1 MNARSLR
8 LLSFPLLL
16 LAACASGGY
25 GARRLADLREVAH
38 VSVGSGKG
46 LAVDATL
53 GFLSQPSLGLYGA
66 KTVSV
71 GVLGR
76 DVQGF
81 IAETQVSAPY
91 AYRFARQNGWGLLEA
106 LNFSGWRAQY
116 AVGGVQRG
124 FEEVDKPLKPVAPRE
139 FGRVVGGQRFGGE
152 LHGGRW
158 LPLPSAAAQFSPLF
172 DFDTATELG
181 AGAHVAIFA
190 ARIGVNPLEFAD
202 FLLGFAG
209 LDIGRDDGAR
219 SYSAVAEDRASA
231 D

>member
-1 MNARSLR
+1 MKAHSLR
-8 LLSFPLLL
+8 LLSAPLLL
-16 LAACASGGY
+16 LAACASEGY

-38 VSVGSGKG
+38 ASIGSGKG
-46 LAVDATL
+46 LSADASL
-53 GFLSQPSLGLYGA
+53 GFLSQPAIGLYGA
-66 KTVSV
+66 KTVAF
-71 GVLGR
+71 GVAGR

-91 AYRFARQNGWGLLEA
+91 AYQYARKNGWGPLAA

-116 AVGGVQRG
+116 AVGALQRG
-124 FEEVDKPLKPVAPRE
+124 FEEVDKPLEPVAPRE
-139 FGRVVGGQRFGGE
+139 FGQVVDGQRFGSE

-158 LPLPSAAAQFSPLF
+158 LPLPSAADQFSPLF
-172 DFDTATELG
+172 DFDTLTEFG
-181 AGAHVAIFA
+181 AGAHVGIFA
-190 ARIGVNPLEFAD
+190 ARVGFNPLELAD

-219 SYSAVAEDRASA
+219 SYSAVSRDSG